1 MVALDKSSIDW
12 FSRQGLKQWSWI
24 KTSKKLASCAN
35 SAPKGFLGDPTRAQT
50 LRAAGLLDAQILVV
64 ALDHPAACLRLVKLA
79 RRARPSL
86 RIISR
91 AYDRNQAFALYKAG
105 ADDIVRE
112 TFDTSLRAGRYSLE
126 NLGLTD
132 YEPDELA
139 KTFYQRDRE
148 AMQDLAKLWDPKF

>member
-1 MVALDKSSIDW
+1 MVLDQDIKKNDL
-12 FSRQGLKQWSWI
+12 SRKFE
-24 KTSKKLASCAN
+24 T
-35 SAPKGFLGDPTRAQT
+35 KGFLGDPTRAQT

-86 RIISR
+86 HIISR
-91 AYDRNQAFALYKAG
+91 AYDRNQVFALYKAG
-105 ADDIVRE
+105 ADDIDRE

-132 YEPDELA
+132 YEPDEPA
-139 KTFYQRDRE
+139 KTFYQHDRE